1 MANENATET
10 YVVILPVEGK
20 AFMNTFN
27 KKDSYKQLS
36 NAVKGYI
43 ELAPVPPI
51 PASGDYQIDCFVNE
65 EGLLKGMQ
73 CNRELTAY
81 AGGTFLVGDAIFA
94 GHDGEGET
102 VGLNR
107 ADAERIMNMFN

>member
-1 MANENATET
+1 MKNGNNDET

-43 ELAPVPPI
+43 ELAPLPTI
-51 PASGDYQIDCFVNE
+51 PSSGKYEIDCWVNE
-65 EGLLKGMQ
+65 EGLLKGMH

-81 AGGTFLVGDAIFA
+81 AGGTYLVGDAIFA

-102 VGLNR
+102 VGLDR